1 MMKLRIL
8 LLNLLVVYTIHF
20 MAQESYS
27 NDVTCMKADDNIA
40 VITASGTAEKKKDVY
55 NMALKSI
62 FNAIFLNG
70 IDGVENGQPLVGK
83 EDSYYMNQFFSSR
96 YMLFVKNYETVGDP
110 VRQSSKLYNGTVT
123 AQILLGALKKDLIR
137 NKLMTRPQEEMS
149 MEETRQQ
156 IALPTIMVVPYKSND
171 RSSYADILKN
181 DFDLRIAVSTV
192 KEGFVKL
199 GVKTVA
205 AEGKQS
211 GTLRASEW
219 ESKNADSN
227 DKQLLMNSGADVY
240 VIVDLQKDI
249 SAASGSRVSL
259 IMTARETAT
268 GVDLASRKSWTNRFR
283 TTDVDKLCAYAA
295 QDVLDGFLKDISK
308 EFARKV
314 QQGNTV
320 VLRVSLADNAI
331 NTMNSRIN
339 GSTTLS
345 AHIRNWVRKNAQGG
359 RYHIQGAVDDS
370 LIFDSIQ
377 IPAKD
382 SDGLPMDCIT
392 FADNLVNYLNDSGID
407 SGIGMAEISEGDYQ
421 QKAKQN
427 ALSDLVSEIQV
438 VIAANSLLNTL
449 EDDGNV
455 KQTFAESI
463 RTEARAEIENFR
475 LVDSWRSDNEY
486 WVYYELNKD
495 DYAALNQELF
505 CSYEGKTINLATE
518 LYAALAGVFDGI
530 TIVLNPATVS
540 ATPFQGIR
548 EPIAIGVYR
557 NGNPLRNI
565 RLKAEFV
572 SGSGDLSSMSPTD
585 ESGVAALYVRN
596 ITSKQ
601 AQQEI
606 GISLIDDVFSLFRK
620 GSYAALFKQMLSSL
634 PGATLTVNTAQT
646 QTSAYVR
653 SAQSDIE
660 TVERT
665 VKSLLNNHFF
675 NVVASPSE
683 ADIIVTLDNKCRKG
697 NTVPGELYNFIEF
710 FSTLG
715 IKIENNRTGQI
726 LLNYSINDER
736 TLVPE
741 NKSASQGKN
750 MAARELIKRLNREF
764 ARELKKITF
773 DRTGKIPERQK
784 MLPDVPVPVVGA
796 SVPEKEADPVISVPV
811 VVPEVIPAPLVPVKS
826 AKPENQK
833 AIRVEWLDGVFVE
846 FDKLATLGDK
856 SRIHLKIVNTNADD
870 CEVDL
875 YSGNLTVINEKGEES
890 PIVSVKL
897 GSKFNDRRVTA
908 LIVPDLP
915 TEMVIEVSKL
925 QSVALLQLKD
935 FKNNIVKL
943 RGLK

>member
-1 MMKLRIL
+1 MKHWLLFIL
-8 LLNLLVVYTIHF
+8 
-20 MAQESYS
+20 
-27 NDVTCMKADDNIA
+27 
-40 VITASGTAEKKKDVY
+40 VISWFCFPLSG
-55 NMALKSI
+55 
-62 FNAIFLNG
+62 
-70 IDGVENGQPLVGK
+70 
-83 EDSYYMNQFFSSR
+83 
-96 YMLFVKNYETVGDP
+96 
-110 VRQSSKLYNGTVT
+110 
-123 AQILLGALKKDLIR
+123 
-137 NKLMTRPQEEMS
+137 
-149 MEETRQQ
+149 QQ
-156 IALPTIMVVPYKSND
+156 
-171 RSSYADILKN
+171 
-181 DFDLRIAVSTV
+181 
-192 KEGFVKL
+192 
-199 GVKTVA
+199 
-205 AEGKQS
+205 
-211 GTLRASEW
+211 
-219 ESKNADSN
+219 
-227 DKQLLMNSGADVY
+227 
-240 VIVDLQKDI
+240 
-249 SAASGSRVSL
+249 
-259 IMTARETAT
+259 
-268 GVDLASRKSWTNRFR
+268 TNRP
-283 TTDVDKLCAYAA
+283 D
-295 QDVLDGFLKDISK
+295 
-308 EFARKV
+308 
-314 QQGNTV
+314 
-320 VLRVSLADNAI
+320 
-331 NTMNSRIN
+331 
-339 GSTTLS
+339 
-345 AHIRNWVRKNAQGG
+345 WVKQ
-359 RYHIQGAVDDS
+359 HPV
-370 LIFDSIQ
+370 
-377 IPAKD
+377 
-382 SDGLPMDCIT
+382 DGL
-392 FADNLVNYLNDSGID
+392 NYI
-407 SGIGMAEISEGDYQ
+407 GIGMAEISGGDYQ

-495 DYAALNQELF
+495 DYAALVEARRQKAIRNGFDFWYKGHITLQQGDLMTAIELFSNGMEAIRPVLNQELF

-620 GSYAALFKQMLSSL
+620 GSYAALFKQMLSFL
-634 PGATLTVNTAQT
+634 PGATLTINTAQT

-660 TVERT
+660 AVERT

-715 IKIENNRTGQI
+715 IKIENNRTGQTM
-726 LLNYSINDER
+726 LNYSINDER

-784 MLPDVPVPVVGA
+784 MLPDVPVPVVGP

-890 PIVSVKL
+890 PIVSLKL

>member
-1 MMKLRIL
+1 MKHWLLFIL
-8 LLNLLVVYTIHF
+8 
-20 MAQESYS
+20 
-27 NDVTCMKADDNIA
+27 
-40 VITASGTAEKKKDVY
+40 VISWFCFPLSG
-55 NMALKSI
+55 
-62 FNAIFLNG
+62 
-70 IDGVENGQPLVGK
+70 
-83 EDSYYMNQFFSSR
+83 
-96 YMLFVKNYETVGDP
+96 
-110 VRQSSKLYNGTVT
+110 
-123 AQILLGALKKDLIR
+123 
-137 NKLMTRPQEEMS
+137 
-149 MEETRQQ
+149 QQ
-156 IALPTIMVVPYKSND
+156 
-171 RSSYADILKN
+171 
-181 DFDLRIAVSTV
+181 
-192 KEGFVKL
+192 
-199 GVKTVA
+199 
-205 AEGKQS
+205 
-211 GTLRASEW
+211 
-219 ESKNADSN
+219 
-227 DKQLLMNSGADVY
+227 
-240 VIVDLQKDI
+240 
-249 SAASGSRVSL
+249 
-259 IMTARETAT
+259 
-268 GVDLASRKSWTNRFR
+268 TNRP
-283 TTDVDKLCAYAA
+283 DWVK
-295 QDVLDGFLKDISK
+295 QHP
-308 EFARKV
+308 
-314 QQGNTV
+314 
-320 VLRVSLADNAI
+320 VS
-331 NTMNSRIN
+331 
-339 GSTTLS
+339 GLS
-345 AHIRNWVRKNAQGG
+345 YI
-359 RYHIQGAVDDS
+359 
-370 LIFDSIQ
+370 
-377 IPAKD
+377 
-382 SDGLPMDCIT
+382 
-392 FADNLVNYLNDSGID
+392 
-407 SGIGMAEISEGDYQ
+407 GIGMAEISEGDYQ

-495 DYAALNQELF
+495 DYAALVEARRQKAIRNGFDFWYKGHITLQQGDLMTAIELFSNGMEAIRPVLNQELF

-540 ATPFQGIR
+540 VTPFQGIR

-634 PGATLTVNTAQT
+634 PGVTLTINTAQT

-660 TVERT
+660 AVERT

-715 IKIENNRTGQI
+715 IKIENNRTGQTM
-726 LLNYSINDER
+726 LNYSINDER

-784 MLPDVPVPVVGA
+784 MLPDVPVPVVGP
-796 SVPEKEADPVISVPV
+796 SVPEKGADPVISVPV
-811 VVPEVIPAPLVPVKS
+811 VVPEVIPAPLAPVKS

-890 PIVSVKL
+890 PIVSLKL

-908 LIVPDLP
+908 LIVPNLP

>member
-1 MMKLRIL
+1 MKHWFLFIL
-8 LLNLLVVYTIHF
+8 
-20 MAQESYS
+20 
-27 NDVTCMKADDNIA
+27 
-40 VITASGTAEKKKDVY
+40 VISWFCFPLSG
-55 NMALKSI
+55 
-62 FNAIFLNG
+62 
-70 IDGVENGQPLVGK
+70 
-83 EDSYYMNQFFSSR
+83 
-96 YMLFVKNYETVGDP
+96 
-110 VRQSSKLYNGTVT
+110 
-123 AQILLGALKKDLIR
+123 
-137 NKLMTRPQEEMS
+137 
-149 MEETRQQ
+149 QQ
-156 IALPTIMVVPYKSND
+156 
-171 RSSYADILKN
+171 
-181 DFDLRIAVSTV
+181 
-192 KEGFVKL
+192 
-199 GVKTVA
+199 
-205 AEGKQS
+205 
-211 GTLRASEW
+211 
-219 ESKNADSN
+219 
-227 DKQLLMNSGADVY
+227 
-240 VIVDLQKDI
+240 
-249 SAASGSRVSL
+249 
-259 IMTARETAT
+259 
-268 GVDLASRKSWTNRFR
+268 TNRP
-283 TTDVDKLCAYAA
+283 DWVK
-295 QDVLDGFLKDISK
+295 QHP
-308 EFARKV
+308 
-314 QQGNTV
+314 
-320 VLRVSLADNAI
+320 VS
-331 NTMNSRIN
+331 
-339 GSTTLS
+339 GLS
-345 AHIRNWVRKNAQGG
+345 YI
-359 RYHIQGAVDDS
+359 
-370 LIFDSIQ
+370 
-377 IPAKD
+377 
-382 SDGLPMDCIT
+382 
-392 FADNLVNYLNDSGID
+392 
-407 SGIGMAEISEGDYQ
+407 GIGMAEISEGDYQ

-495 DYAALNQELF
+495 DYAALVAARRQKAIRNGFDFWYKGHITLQQGDLMTAIELFSNGMEAIRPVLNQELF

-530 TIVLNPATVS
+530 TIVLNPVTVS
-540 ATPFQGIR
+540 VTPFQGIR

-572 SGSGDLSSMSPTD
+572 SGAGDLSSMSPTN

-634 PGATLTVNTAQT
+634 PGATLTINTVQT

-660 TVERT
+660 AVERT

-773 DRTGKIPERQK
+773 DRTGK
-784 MLPDVPVPVVGA
+784 
-796 SVPEKEADPVISVPV
+796 
-811 VVPEVIPAPLVPVKS
+811 VPVKS

-890 PIVSVKL
+890 PIVSLKL

>member
-1 MMKLRIL
+1 MKHWLLFIL
-8 LLNLLVVYTIHF
+8 
-20 MAQESYS
+20 
-27 NDVTCMKADDNIA
+27 
-40 VITASGTAEKKKDVY
+40 VISWFCFPLSG
-55 NMALKSI
+55 
-62 FNAIFLNG
+62 
-70 IDGVENGQPLVGK
+70 
-83 EDSYYMNQFFSSR
+83 
-96 YMLFVKNYETVGDP
+96 
-110 VRQSSKLYNGTVT
+110 
-123 AQILLGALKKDLIR
+123 
-137 NKLMTRPQEEMS
+137 
-149 MEETRQQ
+149 QQ
-156 IALPTIMVVPYKSND
+156 
-171 RSSYADILKN
+171 
-181 DFDLRIAVSTV
+181 
-192 KEGFVKL
+192 
-199 GVKTVA
+199 
-205 AEGKQS
+205 
-211 GTLRASEW
+211 
-219 ESKNADSN
+219 
-227 DKQLLMNSGADVY
+227 
-240 VIVDLQKDI
+240 
-249 SAASGSRVSL
+249 
-259 IMTARETAT
+259 
-268 GVDLASRKSWTNRFR
+268 TNRP
-283 TTDVDKLCAYAA
+283 DWVK
-295 QDVLDGFLKDISK
+295 QHP
-308 EFARKV
+308 
-314 QQGNTV
+314 
-320 VLRVSLADNAI
+320 VS
-331 NTMNSRIN
+331 
-339 GSTTLS
+339 GLS
-345 AHIRNWVRKNAQGG
+345 YI
-359 RYHIQGAVDDS
+359 
-370 LIFDSIQ
+370 
-377 IPAKD
+377 
-382 SDGLPMDCIT
+382 
-392 FADNLVNYLNDSGID
+392 
-407 SGIGMAEISEGDYQ
+407 GIGMAEISEGDYQ

-495 DYAALNQELF
+495 DYAALVEARRQKAIRNGFDFWYKGHITLQQGDLMTAIELFSNGMEAIRPVLNQELF

-540 ATPFQGIR
+540 VTPFQGIR

-620 GSYAALFKQMLSSL
+620 GSYAALFKQMLSFL
-634 PGATLTVNTAQT
+634 PGATLTINTAQT

-660 TVERT
+660 AVERT

-715 IKIENNRTGQI
+715 IKIENNRTGQTM
-726 LLNYSINDER
+726 LNYSINDER

-784 MLPDVPVPVVGA
+784 MLPDVPVPVVGP

-811 VVPEVIPAPLVPVKS
+811 VVPEVIPAPLAPVKS

-890 PIVSVKL
+890 PIVSLKL

>member
-1 MMKLRIL
+1 MKHWLLFIL
-8 LLNLLVVYTIHF
+8 
-20 MAQESYS
+20 
-27 NDVTCMKADDNIA
+27 
-40 VITASGTAEKKKDVY
+40 VISWFCFQLSG
-55 NMALKSI
+55 
-62 FNAIFLNG
+62 
-70 IDGVENGQPLVGK
+70 
-83 EDSYYMNQFFSSR
+83 
-96 YMLFVKNYETVGDP
+96 
-110 VRQSSKLYNGTVT
+110 
-123 AQILLGALKKDLIR
+123 
-137 NKLMTRPQEEMS
+137 
-149 MEETRQQ
+149 QQ
-156 IALPTIMVVPYKSND
+156 
-171 RSSYADILKN
+171 
-181 DFDLRIAVSTV
+181 
-192 KEGFVKL
+192 
-199 GVKTVA
+199 
-205 AEGKQS
+205 
-211 GTLRASEW
+211 
-219 ESKNADSN
+219 
-227 DKQLLMNSGADVY
+227 
-240 VIVDLQKDI
+240 
-249 SAASGSRVSL
+249 
-259 IMTARETAT
+259 
-268 GVDLASRKSWTNRFR
+268 TNRP
-283 TTDVDKLCAYAA
+283 DWVK
-295 QDVLDGFLKDISK
+295 QHP
-308 EFARKV
+308 
-314 QQGNTV
+314 
-320 VLRVSLADNAI
+320 VS
-331 NTMNSRIN
+331 
-339 GSTTLS
+339 GLS
-345 AHIRNWVRKNAQGG
+345 YI
-359 RYHIQGAVDDS
+359 
-370 LIFDSIQ
+370 
-377 IPAKD
+377 
-382 SDGLPMDCIT
+382 
-392 FADNLVNYLNDSGID
+392 
-407 SGIGMAEISEGDYQ
+407 GIGMAEISEGDYQ

-495 DYAALNQELF
+495 DYAALVEARRQKAIRNGFDFWYKGHITLQQGDLMTAIELFSNGMEAIRPVLNQELF

-540 ATPFQGIR
+540 VTPFQGIR

-585 ESGVAALYVRN
+585 KSGVAALYVRN

-634 PGATLTVNTAQT
+634 PGVTLTINTAQT

-660 TVERT
+660 AVERT

-715 IKIENNRTGQI
+715 IKIENNRTGQTM
-726 LLNYSINDER
+726 LNYSINDER

-784 MLPDVPVPVVGA
+784 MLPDVPVPVVGP

-811 VVPEVIPAPLVPVKS
+811 VVPEVIPAPLAPVKS

-890 PIVSVKL
+890 PIVSLKL

-908 LIVPDLP
+908 LIVPNLP

>member
-1 MMKLRIL
+1 MKHWLLFIL
-8 LLNLLVVYTIHF
+8 
-20 MAQESYS
+20 
-27 NDVTCMKADDNIA
+27 
-40 VITASGTAEKKKDVY
+40 VISWFCFPLSG
-55 NMALKSI
+55 
-62 FNAIFLNG
+62 
-70 IDGVENGQPLVGK
+70 
-83 EDSYYMNQFFSSR
+83 
-96 YMLFVKNYETVGDP
+96 
-110 VRQSSKLYNGTVT
+110 
-123 AQILLGALKKDLIR
+123 
-137 NKLMTRPQEEMS
+137 
-149 MEETRQQ
+149 QQ
-156 IALPTIMVVPYKSND
+156 
-171 RSSYADILKN
+171 
-181 DFDLRIAVSTV
+181 
-192 KEGFVKL
+192 
-199 GVKTVA
+199 
-205 AEGKQS
+205 
-211 GTLRASEW
+211 
-219 ESKNADSN
+219 
-227 DKQLLMNSGADVY
+227 
-240 VIVDLQKDI
+240 
-249 SAASGSRVSL
+249 
-259 IMTARETAT
+259 
-268 GVDLASRKSWTNRFR
+268 TNRP
-283 TTDVDKLCAYAA
+283 DWVK
-295 QDVLDGFLKDISK
+295 QHP
-308 EFARKV
+308 
-314 QQGNTV
+314 
-320 VLRVSLADNAI
+320 VS
-331 NTMNSRIN
+331 
-339 GSTTLS
+339 GLS
-345 AHIRNWVRKNAQGG
+345 YI
-359 RYHIQGAVDDS
+359 
-370 LIFDSIQ
+370 
-377 IPAKD
+377 
-382 SDGLPMDCIT
+382 
-392 FADNLVNYLNDSGID
+392 
-407 SGIGMAEISEGDYQ
+407 GIGMAEISEGDYQ

-495 DYAALNQELF
+495 DYAALVEARRQKAIRNGFDFWYKGHITLQQGDLMTAIELFSNGMEAIRPVLNQELF

-540 ATPFQGIR
+540 VTPFQGIR

-620 GSYAALFKQMLSSL
+620 GSYAALFKQMLSFL
-634 PGATLTVNTAQT
+634 PGATLTINTAQT

-660 TVERT
+660 AVERT

-715 IKIENNRTGQI
+715 IKIENNRTGQTM
-726 LLNYSINDER
+726 LNYSINDER

-784 MLPDVPVPVVGA
+784 MLPDVPVPVVGP

-890 PIVSVKL
+890 PIVSLKL

>member
-1 MMKLRIL
+1 MKHWLLFIL
-8 LLNLLVVYTIHF
+8 
-20 MAQESYS
+20 
-27 NDVTCMKADDNIA
+27 
-40 VITASGTAEKKKDVY
+40 VISWFCFPLSG
-55 NMALKSI
+55 
-62 FNAIFLNG
+62 
-70 IDGVENGQPLVGK
+70 
-83 EDSYYMNQFFSSR
+83 
-96 YMLFVKNYETVGDP
+96 
-110 VRQSSKLYNGTVT
+110 
-123 AQILLGALKKDLIR
+123 
-137 NKLMTRPQEEMS
+137 
-149 MEETRQQ
+149 QQ
-156 IALPTIMVVPYKSND
+156 
-171 RSSYADILKN
+171 
-181 DFDLRIAVSTV
+181 
-192 KEGFVKL
+192 
-199 GVKTVA
+199 
-205 AEGKQS
+205 
-211 GTLRASEW
+211 
-219 ESKNADSN
+219 
-227 DKQLLMNSGADVY
+227 
-240 VIVDLQKDI
+240 
-249 SAASGSRVSL
+249 
-259 IMTARETAT
+259 
-268 GVDLASRKSWTNRFR
+268 TNRP
-283 TTDVDKLCAYAA
+283 DWVK
-295 QDVLDGFLKDISK
+295 QHP
-308 EFARKV
+308 
-314 QQGNTV
+314 
-320 VLRVSLADNAI
+320 VS
-331 NTMNSRIN
+331 
-339 GSTTLS
+339 GLS
-345 AHIRNWVRKNAQGG
+345 YI
-359 RYHIQGAVDDS
+359 
-370 LIFDSIQ
+370 
-377 IPAKD
+377 
-382 SDGLPMDCIT
+382 
-392 FADNLVNYLNDSGID
+392 
-407 SGIGMAEISEGDYQ
+407 GIGMAEISEGDYQ

-495 DYAALNQELF
+495 DYAALVEARRQKAIRNGFDFWYKGHITLQQGDLMTAIELFSNGMEAIRPVLNQELF
-505 CSYEGKTINLATE
+505 CFYEGKTINLATE

-530 TIVLNPATVS
+530 TIVLNPVTVS
-540 ATPFQGIR
+540 VTPFQGIR

-634 PGATLTVNTAQT
+634 PRATLTINTVQT

-660 TVERT
+660 AVERT

-784 MLPDVPVPVVGA
+784 MLPDVPVPIVGA

>member
-1 MMKLRIL
+1 MKHWLLFIL
-8 LLNLLVVYTIHF
+8 
-20 MAQESYS
+20 
-27 NDVTCMKADDNIA
+27 
-40 VITASGTAEKKKDVY
+40 VISWFCFPLSG
-55 NMALKSI
+55 
-62 FNAIFLNG
+62 
-70 IDGVENGQPLVGK
+70 
-83 EDSYYMNQFFSSR
+83 
-96 YMLFVKNYETVGDP
+96 
-110 VRQSSKLYNGTVT
+110 
-123 AQILLGALKKDLIR
+123 
-137 NKLMTRPQEEMS
+137 
-149 MEETRQQ
+149 QQ
-156 IALPTIMVVPYKSND
+156 
-171 RSSYADILKN
+171 
-181 DFDLRIAVSTV
+181 
-192 KEGFVKL
+192 
-199 GVKTVA
+199 
-205 AEGKQS
+205 
-211 GTLRASEW
+211 
-219 ESKNADSN
+219 
-227 DKQLLMNSGADVY
+227 
-240 VIVDLQKDI
+240 
-249 SAASGSRVSL
+249 
-259 IMTARETAT
+259 
-268 GVDLASRKSWTNRFR
+268 TNRP
-283 TTDVDKLCAYAA
+283 DWVK
-295 QDVLDGFLKDISK
+295 QHP
-308 EFARKV
+308 
-314 QQGNTV
+314 
-320 VLRVSLADNAI
+320 VS
-331 NTMNSRIN
+331 
-339 GSTTLS
+339 GLS
-345 AHIRNWVRKNAQGG
+345 YI
-359 RYHIQGAVDDS
+359 
-370 LIFDSIQ
+370 
-377 IPAKD
+377 
-382 SDGLPMDCIT
+382 
-392 FADNLVNYLNDSGID
+392 
-407 SGIGMAEISEGDYQ
+407 GIGMAEISGGDYQ

-486 WVYYELNKD
+486 WVYYELNKG
-495 DYAALNQELF
+495 DYAALVEARRQKAIRNGFDFWYKGHITLQQGDLMTAVELFSNGMEAIRPVLNQELF

-540 ATPFQGIR
+540 VTPFQGIR

-634 PGATLTVNTAQT
+634 SGATLTINTAQT

-660 TVERT
+660 AVERT

-784 MLPDVPVPVVGA
+784 MLSDVPVPVVGP

-846 FDKLATLGDK
+846 FGKLATLGDK

-890 PIVSVKL
+890 PIVSLKL

>member
-1 MMKLRIL
+1 MKHWLLFIL
-8 LLNLLVVYTIHF
+8 
-20 MAQESYS
+20 
-27 NDVTCMKADDNIA
+27 
-40 VITASGTAEKKKDVY
+40 VISWFCFPLSG
-55 NMALKSI
+55 
-62 FNAIFLNG
+62 
-70 IDGVENGQPLVGK
+70 
-83 EDSYYMNQFFSSR
+83 
-96 YMLFVKNYETVGDP
+96 
-110 VRQSSKLYNGTVT
+110 
-123 AQILLGALKKDLIR
+123 
-137 NKLMTRPQEEMS
+137 
-149 MEETRQQ
+149 QQ
-156 IALPTIMVVPYKSND
+156 
-171 RSSYADILKN
+171 
-181 DFDLRIAVSTV
+181 
-192 KEGFVKL
+192 
-199 GVKTVA
+199 
-205 AEGKQS
+205 
-211 GTLRASEW
+211 
-219 ESKNADSN
+219 
-227 DKQLLMNSGADVY
+227 
-240 VIVDLQKDI
+240 
-249 SAASGSRVSL
+249 
-259 IMTARETAT
+259 
-268 GVDLASRKSWTNRFR
+268 TNRP
-283 TTDVDKLCAYAA
+283 DWVK
-295 QDVLDGFLKDISK
+295 QHP
-308 EFARKV
+308 
-314 QQGNTV
+314 
-320 VLRVSLADNAI
+320 VS
-331 NTMNSRIN
+331 
-339 GSTTLS
+339 GLS
-345 AHIRNWVRKNAQGG
+345 YI
-359 RYHIQGAVDDS
+359 
-370 LIFDSIQ
+370 
-377 IPAKD
+377 
-382 SDGLPMDCIT
+382 
-392 FADNLVNYLNDSGID
+392 
-407 SGIGMAEISEGDYQ
+407 GIGMAEISEGDYQ

-455 KQTFAESI
+455 KQIFAESI

-495 DYAALNQELF
+495 DYAALVEARRQKAIRNGFDFWYKGHITLQQGDLMTAIELFSNGMEAIRPVLNQELF

-540 ATPFQGIR
+540 VTPFQGIR

-620 GSYAALFKQMLSSL
+620 GSYAALFKQMLSFL
-634 PGATLTVNTAQT
+634 PGATLTINTAQT

>member
-1 MMKLRIL
+1 MKHRLLFIL
-8 LLNLLVVYTIHF
+8 
-20 MAQESYS
+20 
-27 NDVTCMKADDNIA
+27 
-40 VITASGTAEKKKDVY
+40 VISWFCFPLSG
-55 NMALKSI
+55 
-62 FNAIFLNG
+62 
-70 IDGVENGQPLVGK
+70 
-83 EDSYYMNQFFSSR
+83 
-96 YMLFVKNYETVGDP
+96 
-110 VRQSSKLYNGTVT
+110 
-123 AQILLGALKKDLIR
+123 
-137 NKLMTRPQEEMS
+137 
-149 MEETRQQ
+149 QQ
-156 IALPTIMVVPYKSND
+156 
-171 RSSYADILKN
+171 
-181 DFDLRIAVSTV
+181 
-192 KEGFVKL
+192 
-199 GVKTVA
+199 
-205 AEGKQS
+205 
-211 GTLRASEW
+211 
-219 ESKNADSN
+219 
-227 DKQLLMNSGADVY
+227 
-240 VIVDLQKDI
+240 
-249 SAASGSRVSL
+249 
-259 IMTARETAT
+259 
-268 GVDLASRKSWTNRFR
+268 TNRP
-283 TTDVDKLCAYAA
+283 DWVK
-295 QDVLDGFLKDISK
+295 QHP
-308 EFARKV
+308 
-314 QQGNTV
+314 
-320 VLRVSLADNAI
+320 VS
-331 NTMNSRIN
+331 
-339 GSTTLS
+339 GLS
-345 AHIRNWVRKNAQGG
+345 YI
-359 RYHIQGAVDDS
+359 
-370 LIFDSIQ
+370 
-377 IPAKD
+377 
-382 SDGLPMDCIT
+382 
-392 FADNLVNYLNDSGID
+392 
-407 SGIGMAEISEGDYQ
+407 GIGMAEISGGDYQ

-486 WVYYELNKD
+486 WVYYELNKG
-495 DYAALNQELF
+495 DYAALVEARRQKAIRNGFDFWYKGHITLQQGDLMTAVELFSNGMEAIRPVLNQELF

-540 ATPFQGIR
+540 VTPFQGIR

-634 PGATLTVNTAQT
+634 SGATLTINTAQT

-660 TVERT
+660 AVERT

-784 MLPDVPVPVVGA
+784 MLSDVPVPVVGP

-846 FDKLATLGDK
+846 FGKLATLGDK

-890 PIVSVKL
+890 PIVSLKL

>member
-1 MMKLRIL
+1 
-8 LLNLLVVYTIHF
+8 
-20 MAQESYS
+20 
-27 NDVTCMKADDNIA
+27 
-40 VITASGTAEKKKDVY
+40 
-55 NMALKSI
+55 
-62 FNAIFLNG
+62 
-70 IDGVENGQPLVGK
+70 
-83 EDSYYMNQFFSSR
+83 
-96 YMLFVKNYETVGDP
+96 
-110 VRQSSKLYNGTVT
+110 
-123 AQILLGALKKDLIR
+123 
-137 NKLMTRPQEEMS
+137 
-149 MEETRQQ
+149 
-156 IALPTIMVVPYKSND
+156 
-171 RSSYADILKN
+171 
-181 DFDLRIAVSTV
+181 
-192 KEGFVKL
+192 
-199 GVKTVA
+199 
-205 AEGKQS
+205 
-211 GTLRASEW
+211 
-219 ESKNADSN
+219 
-227 DKQLLMNSGADVY
+227 
-240 VIVDLQKDI
+240 
-249 SAASGSRVSL
+249 
-259 IMTARETAT
+259 
-268 GVDLASRKSWTNRFR
+268 
-283 TTDVDKLCAYAA
+283 
-295 QDVLDGFLKDISK
+295 
-308 EFARKV
+308 
-314 QQGNTV
+314 
-320 VLRVSLADNAI
+320 
-331 NTMNSRIN
+331 
-339 GSTTLS
+339 
-345 AHIRNWVRKNAQGG
+345 
-359 RYHIQGAVDDS
+359 
-370 LIFDSIQ
+370 
-377 IPAKD
+377 
-382 SDGLPMDCIT
+382 
-392 FADNLVNYLNDSGID
+392 
-407 SGIGMAEISEGDYQ
+407 
-421 QKAKQN
+421 
-427 ALSDLVSEIQV
+427 
-438 VIAANSLLNTL
+438 
-449 EDDGNV
+449 
-455 KQTFAESI
+455 
-463 RTEARAEIENFR
+463 
-475 LVDSWRSDNEY
+475 
-486 WVYYELNKD
+486 
-495 DYAALNQELF
+495 
-505 CSYEGKTINLATE
+505 
-518 LYAALAGVFDGI
+518 
-530 TIVLNPATVS
+530 
-540 ATPFQGIR
+540 
-548 EPIAIGVYR
+548 
-557 NGNPLRNI
+557 
-565 RLKAEFV
+565 
-572 SGSGDLSSMSPTD
+572 
-585 ESGVAALYVRN
+585 
-596 ITSKQ
+596 
-601 AQQEI
+601 
-606 GISLIDDVFSLFRK
+606 
-620 GSYAALFKQMLSSL
+620 MLSSL

-784 MLPDVPVPVVGA
+784 MLPDVPVPVVGP

-890 PIVSVKL
+890 PIVSLKL

>member
-1 MMKLRIL
+1 M
-8 LLNLLVVYTIHF
+8 
-20 MAQESYS
+20 
-27 NDVTCMKADDNIA
+27 
-40 VITASGTAEKKKDVY
+40 
-55 NMALKSI
+55 
-62 FNAIFLNG
+62 
-70 IDGVENGQPLVGK
+70 
-83 EDSYYMNQFFSSR
+83 
-96 YMLFVKNYETVGDP
+96 
-110 VRQSSKLYNGTVT
+110 
-123 AQILLGALKKDLIR
+123 
-137 NKLMTRPQEEMS
+137 
-149 MEETRQQ
+149 
-156 IALPTIMVVPYKSND
+156 
-171 RSSYADILKN
+171 
-181 DFDLRIAVSTV
+181 
-192 KEGFVKL
+192 
-199 GVKTVA
+199 
-205 AEGKQS
+205 
-211 GTLRASEW
+211 
-219 ESKNADSN
+219 
-227 DKQLLMNSGADVY
+227 
-240 VIVDLQKDI
+240 
-249 SAASGSRVSL
+249 
-259 IMTARETAT
+259 
-268 GVDLASRKSWTNRFR
+268 
-283 TTDVDKLCAYAA
+283 
-295 QDVLDGFLKDISK
+295 
-308 EFARKV
+308 
-314 QQGNTV
+314 
-320 VLRVSLADNAI
+320 
-331 NTMNSRIN
+331 
-339 GSTTLS
+339 
-345 AHIRNWVRKNAQGG
+345 
-359 RYHIQGAVDDS
+359 
-370 LIFDSIQ
+370 
-377 IPAKD
+377 
-382 SDGLPMDCIT
+382 
-392 FADNLVNYLNDSGID
+392 
-407 SGIGMAEISEGDYQ
+407 
-421 QKAKQN
+421 
-427 ALSDLVSEIQV
+427 
-438 VIAANSLLNTL
+438 
-449 EDDGNV
+449 

-495 DYAALNQELF
+495 DYAALVAARRQKAIRNGFDFWYKGHITLQQGDLMTAIELFSNGMEAIRPVLNQELF

-540 ATPFQGIR
+540 VTPFQGIR

-634 PGATLTVNTAQT
+634 PGATLTVNTVQT
-646 QTSAYVR
+646 QISAYVR

-660 TVERT
+660 AVERT

-697 NTVPGELYNFIEF
+697 NIVPGELYNFIEF

-764 ARELKKITF
+764 
-773 DRTGKIPERQK
+773 
-784 MLPDVPVPVVGA
+784 
-796 SVPEKEADPVISVPV
+796 ISVPV

-870 CEVDL
+870 CEMDL

-890 PIVSVKL
+890 SIVSLKL

>member
-1 MMKLRIL
+1 MKHWLLFIL
-8 LLNLLVVYTIHF
+8 
-20 MAQESYS
+20 
-27 NDVTCMKADDNIA
+27 
-40 VITASGTAEKKKDVY
+40 VISWFCFPLSG
-55 NMALKSI
+55 
-62 FNAIFLNG
+62 
-70 IDGVENGQPLVGK
+70 
-83 EDSYYMNQFFSSR
+83 
-96 YMLFVKNYETVGDP
+96 
-110 VRQSSKLYNGTVT
+110 
-123 AQILLGALKKDLIR
+123 
-137 NKLMTRPQEEMS
+137 
-149 MEETRQQ
+149 QQ
-156 IALPTIMVVPYKSND
+156 
-171 RSSYADILKN
+171 
-181 DFDLRIAVSTV
+181 
-192 KEGFVKL
+192 
-199 GVKTVA
+199 
-205 AEGKQS
+205 
-211 GTLRASEW
+211 
-219 ESKNADSN
+219 
-227 DKQLLMNSGADVY
+227 
-240 VIVDLQKDI
+240 
-249 SAASGSRVSL
+249 
-259 IMTARETAT
+259 
-268 GVDLASRKSWTNRFR
+268 TNRP
-283 TTDVDKLCAYAA
+283 DWVK
-295 QDVLDGFLKDISK
+295 QHP
-308 EFARKV
+308 
-314 QQGNTV
+314 
-320 VLRVSLADNAI
+320 VS
-331 NTMNSRIN
+331 
-339 GSTTLS
+339 GLS
-345 AHIRNWVRKNAQGG
+345 YI
-359 RYHIQGAVDDS
+359 
-370 LIFDSIQ
+370 
-377 IPAKD
+377 
-382 SDGLPMDCIT
+382 
-392 FADNLVNYLNDSGID
+392 
-407 SGIGMAEISEGDYQ
+407 GIGMAEISEGDYQ

-495 DYAALNQELF
+495 DYAALVEARRQKAIRNGFDFWYKGHITLQQGDLMTAIELFSNGMEAIRPVLNQELF

-540 ATPFQGIR
+540 VTPFQGIR

-634 PGATLTVNTAQT
+634 PGVTLTINTAQT

-660 TVERT
+660 AVERT

-715 IKIENNRTGQI
+715 IKIENNRTGQTM
-726 LLNYSINDER
+726 LNYSINDER

-784 MLPDVPVPVVGA
+784 MLPDVPVPVVGP

-811 VVPEVIPAPLVPVKS
+811 VVPEVIPAPLAPVKS

-890 PIVSVKL
+890 PIVSLKL

>member
-1 MMKLRIL
+1 MKHWFLFIL
-8 LLNLLVVYTIHF
+8 
-20 MAQESYS
+20 
-27 NDVTCMKADDNIA
+27 
-40 VITASGTAEKKKDVY
+40 VISWFCFPLSG
-55 NMALKSI
+55 
-62 FNAIFLNG
+62 
-70 IDGVENGQPLVGK
+70 
-83 EDSYYMNQFFSSR
+83 
-96 YMLFVKNYETVGDP
+96 
-110 VRQSSKLYNGTVT
+110 
-123 AQILLGALKKDLIR
+123 
-137 NKLMTRPQEEMS
+137 
-149 MEETRQQ
+149 QQ
-156 IALPTIMVVPYKSND
+156 
-171 RSSYADILKN
+171 
-181 DFDLRIAVSTV
+181 
-192 KEGFVKL
+192 
-199 GVKTVA
+199 
-205 AEGKQS
+205 
-211 GTLRASEW
+211 
-219 ESKNADSN
+219 
-227 DKQLLMNSGADVY
+227 
-240 VIVDLQKDI
+240 
-249 SAASGSRVSL
+249 
-259 IMTARETAT
+259 
-268 GVDLASRKSWTNRFR
+268 TNRP
-283 TTDVDKLCAYAA
+283 DWVK
-295 QDVLDGFLKDISK
+295 QHP
-308 EFARKV
+308 
-314 QQGNTV
+314 
-320 VLRVSLADNAI
+320 VS
-331 NTMNSRIN
+331 
-339 GSTTLS
+339 GLS
-345 AHIRNWVRKNAQGG
+345 YI
-359 RYHIQGAVDDS
+359 
-370 LIFDSIQ
+370 
-377 IPAKD
+377 
-382 SDGLPMDCIT
+382 
-392 FADNLVNYLNDSGID
+392 
-407 SGIGMAEISEGDYQ
+407 GIGMAEISEGDYQ

-495 DYAALNQELF
+495 DYAALVAARRQKAIRNGFDFWYKGHITLQQGDLMTAIELFSNGMEAIRPVLNQELF

-530 TIVLNPATVS
+530 TIVLNPVTVS
-540 ATPFQGIR
+540 VTPFQGIR

-572 SGSGDLSSMSPTD
+572 SGAGDLSSMSPTN

-634 PGATLTVNTAQT
+634 SGATLTINTVQT

-660 TVERT
+660 AVERT

-784 MLPDVPVPVVGA
+784 MLPDVPVPIVGA

-915 TEMVIEVSKL
+915 TEMVIEVSKF

>member
-1 MMKLRIL
+1 MKHWLLFIL
-8 LLNLLVVYTIHF
+8 
-20 MAQESYS
+20 
-27 NDVTCMKADDNIA
+27 
-40 VITASGTAEKKKDVY
+40 VISWFCFPLSG
-55 NMALKSI
+55 
-62 FNAIFLNG
+62 
-70 IDGVENGQPLVGK
+70 
-83 EDSYYMNQFFSSR
+83 
-96 YMLFVKNYETVGDP
+96 
-110 VRQSSKLYNGTVT
+110 
-123 AQILLGALKKDLIR
+123 
-137 NKLMTRPQEEMS
+137 
-149 MEETRQQ
+149 QQ
-156 IALPTIMVVPYKSND
+156 
-171 RSSYADILKN
+171 
-181 DFDLRIAVSTV
+181 
-192 KEGFVKL
+192 
-199 GVKTVA
+199 
-205 AEGKQS
+205 
-211 GTLRASEW
+211 
-219 ESKNADSN
+219 
-227 DKQLLMNSGADVY
+227 
-240 VIVDLQKDI
+240 
-249 SAASGSRVSL
+249 
-259 IMTARETAT
+259 
-268 GVDLASRKSWTNRFR
+268 TNRP
-283 TTDVDKLCAYAA
+283 DWVK
-295 QDVLDGFLKDISK
+295 QHP
-308 EFARKV
+308 
-314 QQGNTV
+314 
-320 VLRVSLADNAI
+320 VS
-331 NTMNSRIN
+331 
-339 GSTTLS
+339 GLS
-345 AHIRNWVRKNAQGG
+345 YI
-359 RYHIQGAVDDS
+359 
-370 LIFDSIQ
+370 
-377 IPAKD
+377 
-382 SDGLPMDCIT
+382 
-392 FADNLVNYLNDSGID
+392 
-407 SGIGMAEISEGDYQ
+407 GIGMAEISEGDYQ

-495 DYAALNQELF
+495 DYAALVEARRQKAIRNGFDFWYKGHITLQQGDLMTAIELFSNGMEAIRPVLNQELF

-540 ATPFQGIR
+540 ATPFQGIG

-634 PGATLTVNTAQT
+634 PGVTLTINTAQT

-660 TVERT
+660 AVERT

-715 IKIENNRTGQI
+715 IKIENNRTGQTM
-726 LLNYSINDER
+726 LNYSINDER

-750 MAARELIKRLNREF
+750 MAARELIKRLNWEF
-764 ARELKKITF
+764 VRELKKITF

-784 MLPDVPVPVVGA
+784 MLPDVPVPVVGP
-796 SVPEKEADPVISVPV
+796 SVPEKGADPVISVPV
-811 VVPEVIPAPLVPVKS
+811 VVPEVIPAPLAPVKS

-875 YSGNLTVINEKGEES
+875 YSGNLTVINEKGEEA
-890 PIVSVKL
+890 PIVSLKL

>member
-27 NDVTCMKADDNIA
+27 NDVTCVKADDNIA

-96 YMLFVKNYETVGDP
+96 YMLFVKNYETVGDL
-110 VRQSSKLYNGTVT
+110 VRQSSNLYKGTVT

-137 NKLMTRPQEEMS
+137 NKLMTRSQEEMS

-156 IALPTIMVVPYKSND
+156 MALPTIMVVPYKSND

-219 ESKNADSN
+219 ESK
-227 DKQLLMNSGADVY
+227 
-240 VIVDLQKDI
+240 
-249 SAASGSRVSL
+249 
-259 IMTARETAT
+259 
-268 GVDLASRKSWTNRFR
+268 
-283 TTDVDKLCAYAA
+283 
-295 QDVLDGFLKDISK
+295 
-308 EFARKV
+308 
-314 QQGNTV
+314 
-320 VLRVSLADNAI
+320 
-331 NTMNSRIN
+331 
-339 GSTTLS
+339 
-345 AHIRNWVRKNAQGG
+345 
-359 RYHIQGAVDDS
+359 
-370 LIFDSIQ
+370 
-377 IPAKD
+377 
-382 SDGLPMDCIT
+382 
-392 FADNLVNYLNDSGID
+392 
-407 SGIGMAEISEGDYQ
+407 
-421 QKAKQN
+421 
-427 ALSDLVSEIQV
+427 
-438 VIAANSLLNTL
+438 
-449 EDDGNV
+449 
-455 KQTFAESI
+455 
-463 RTEARAEIENFR
+463 
-475 LVDSWRSDNEY
+475 
-486 WVYYELNKD
+486 
-495 DYAALNQELF
+495 
-505 CSYEGKTINLATE
+505 
-518 LYAALAGVFDGI
+518 
-530 TIVLNPATVS
+530 
-540 ATPFQGIR
+540 
-548 EPIAIGVYR
+548 
-557 NGNPLRNI
+557 
-565 RLKAEFV
+565 
-572 SGSGDLSSMSPTD
+572 
-585 ESGVAALYVRN
+585 
-596 ITSKQ
+596 
-601 AQQEI
+601 
-606 GISLIDDVFSLFRK
+606 
-620 GSYAALFKQMLSSL
+620 
-634 PGATLTVNTAQT
+634 
-646 QTSAYVR
+646 
-653 SAQSDIE
+653 
-660 TVERT
+660 
-665 VKSLLNNHFF
+665 
-675 NVVASPSE
+675 
-683 ADIIVTLDNKCRKG
+683 
-697 NTVPGELYNFIEF
+697 
-710 FSTLG
+710 
-715 IKIENNRTGQI
+715 
-726 LLNYSINDER
+726 
-736 TLVPE
+736 VPE

-784 MLPDVPVPVVGA
+784 MLPDVPVPVVGS

-890 PIVSVKL
+890 PIVSLKL

>member
-1 MMKLRIL
+1 MKHWLLFIL
-8 LLNLLVVYTIHF
+8 
-20 MAQESYS
+20 
-27 NDVTCMKADDNIA
+27 
-40 VITASGTAEKKKDVY
+40 VISWFCFPLSG
-55 NMALKSI
+55 
-62 FNAIFLNG
+62 
-70 IDGVENGQPLVGK
+70 
-83 EDSYYMNQFFSSR
+83 
-96 YMLFVKNYETVGDP
+96 
-110 VRQSSKLYNGTVT
+110 
-123 AQILLGALKKDLIR
+123 
-137 NKLMTRPQEEMS
+137 
-149 MEETRQQ
+149 QQ
-156 IALPTIMVVPYKSND
+156 
-171 RSSYADILKN
+171 
-181 DFDLRIAVSTV
+181 
-192 KEGFVKL
+192 
-199 GVKTVA
+199 
-205 AEGKQS
+205 
-211 GTLRASEW
+211 
-219 ESKNADSN
+219 
-227 DKQLLMNSGADVY
+227 
-240 VIVDLQKDI
+240 
-249 SAASGSRVSL
+249 
-259 IMTARETAT
+259 
-268 GVDLASRKSWTNRFR
+268 TNRP
-283 TTDVDKLCAYAA
+283 DWVK
-295 QDVLDGFLKDISK
+295 QHP
-308 EFARKV
+308 
-314 QQGNTV
+314 
-320 VLRVSLADNAI
+320 VS
-331 NTMNSRIN
+331 
-339 GSTTLS
+339 GLS
-345 AHIRNWVRKNAQGG
+345 YI
-359 RYHIQGAVDDS
+359 
-370 LIFDSIQ
+370 
-377 IPAKD
+377 
-382 SDGLPMDCIT
+382 
-392 FADNLVNYLNDSGID
+392 
-407 SGIGMAEISEGDYQ
+407 GIGMAEISEGDYQ

-455 KQTFAESI
+455 KQIFAESI

-495 DYAALNQELF
+495 DYAALVAARRQKAIRNGFDFWYKGHITLQQGDLMTAIELFSNGMEAIRPVLNQELF

-530 TIVLNPATVS
+530 TIVLNPVTVS
-540 ATPFQGIR
+540 VTPFQGIR

-572 SGSGDLSSMSPTD
+572 SGAGDLSSMSPTN

-634 PGATLTVNTAQT
+634 SGATLTINTVQT

-660 TVERT
+660 AVERT

-784 MLPDVPVPVVGA
+784 MLPDVPVPIVGA

-856 SRIHLKIVNTNADD
+856 SRIHLKIVNTNVDD

>member
-1 MMKLRIL
+1 MKHWFLFIL
-8 LLNLLVVYTIHF
+8 
-20 MAQESYS
+20 
-27 NDVTCMKADDNIA
+27 
-40 VITASGTAEKKKDVY
+40 VISWFCFPLSG
-55 NMALKSI
+55 
-62 FNAIFLNG
+62 
-70 IDGVENGQPLVGK
+70 
-83 EDSYYMNQFFSSR
+83 
-96 YMLFVKNYETVGDP
+96 
-110 VRQSSKLYNGTVT
+110 
-123 AQILLGALKKDLIR
+123 
-137 NKLMTRPQEEMS
+137 
-149 MEETRQQ
+149 QQ
-156 IALPTIMVVPYKSND
+156 
-171 RSSYADILKN
+171 
-181 DFDLRIAVSTV
+181 
-192 KEGFVKL
+192 
-199 GVKTVA
+199 
-205 AEGKQS
+205 
-211 GTLRASEW
+211 
-219 ESKNADSN
+219 
-227 DKQLLMNSGADVY
+227 
-240 VIVDLQKDI
+240 
-249 SAASGSRVSL
+249 
-259 IMTARETAT
+259 
-268 GVDLASRKSWTNRFR
+268 TNRP
-283 TTDVDKLCAYAA
+283 DWVK
-295 QDVLDGFLKDISK
+295 QHP
-308 EFARKV
+308 
-314 QQGNTV
+314 
-320 VLRVSLADNAI
+320 VS
-331 NTMNSRIN
+331 
-339 GSTTLS
+339 GLS
-345 AHIRNWVRKNAQGG
+345 YI
-359 RYHIQGAVDDS
+359 
-370 LIFDSIQ
+370 
-377 IPAKD
+377 
-382 SDGLPMDCIT
+382 
-392 FADNLVNYLNDSGID
+392 
-407 SGIGMAEISEGDYQ
+407 GIGMAEISEGDYQ

-495 DYAALNQELF
+495 DYAALVAARRQKAIRNGFDFWYKGHITLQQGDLMTAIELFSNGMEAIRPVLNQELF

-540 ATPFQGIR
+540 VTPFQGIR

-634 PGATLTVNTAQT
+634 SGATLTINTVQT

-660 TVERT
+660 AVERT

-784 MLPDVPVPVVGA
+784 MLPDVPVPVVGS

>member
-1 MMKLRIL
+1 MKHWLLFIL
-8 LLNLLVVYTIHF
+8 
-20 MAQESYS
+20 
-27 NDVTCMKADDNIA
+27 
-40 VITASGTAEKKKDVY
+40 VISWFCFPLSG
-55 NMALKSI
+55 
-62 FNAIFLNG
+62 
-70 IDGVENGQPLVGK
+70 
-83 EDSYYMNQFFSSR
+83 
-96 YMLFVKNYETVGDP
+96 
-110 VRQSSKLYNGTVT
+110 
-123 AQILLGALKKDLIR
+123 
-137 NKLMTRPQEEMS
+137 
-149 MEETRQQ
+149 QQ
-156 IALPTIMVVPYKSND
+156 
-171 RSSYADILKN
+171 
-181 DFDLRIAVSTV
+181 
-192 KEGFVKL
+192 
-199 GVKTVA
+199 
-205 AEGKQS
+205 
-211 GTLRASEW
+211 
-219 ESKNADSN
+219 
-227 DKQLLMNSGADVY
+227 
-240 VIVDLQKDI
+240 
-249 SAASGSRVSL
+249 
-259 IMTARETAT
+259 
-268 GVDLASRKSWTNRFR
+268 TNRP
-283 TTDVDKLCAYAA
+283 DWVK
-295 QDVLDGFLKDISK
+295 QHP
-308 EFARKV
+308 
-314 QQGNTV
+314 
-320 VLRVSLADNAI
+320 VS
-331 NTMNSRIN
+331 
-339 GSTTLS
+339 GLS
-345 AHIRNWVRKNAQGG
+345 YI
-359 RYHIQGAVDDS
+359 
-370 LIFDSIQ
+370 
-377 IPAKD
+377 
-382 SDGLPMDCIT
+382 
-392 FADNLVNYLNDSGID
+392 
-407 SGIGMAEISEGDYQ
+407 GIGMAEISEGDYQ

-495 DYAALNQELF
+495 DYAALVEARRQKAIRNGFDFWYKGHITLQQGDLMTAIELFSNGMEAIRPVLNQELF

-540 ATPFQGIR
+540 VTPFQGIR

-634 PGATLTVNTAQT
+634 PGVTLTINTAQT

-660 TVERT
+660 AVERT

-715 IKIENNRTGQI
+715 IKIENNRTGQTM
-726 LLNYSINDER
+726 LNYSINDER

-750 MAARELIKRLNREF
+750 MAARELIKRLNWEF
-764 ARELKKITF
+764 VRELKKITF

-784 MLPDVPVPVVGA
+784 MLPDVPVPVVGP
-796 SVPEKEADPVISVPV
+796 SVPEKGADPVISVPV

-890 PIVSVKL
+890 PIVSLKL

-908 LIVPDLP
+908 LIVPNLP

>member
-1 MMKLRIL
+1 MKHWLLFIL
-8 LLNLLVVYTIHF
+8 
-20 MAQESYS
+20 
-27 NDVTCMKADDNIA
+27 
-40 VITASGTAEKKKDVY
+40 VISWFCFPLSG
-55 NMALKSI
+55 
-62 FNAIFLNG
+62 
-70 IDGVENGQPLVGK
+70 
-83 EDSYYMNQFFSSR
+83 
-96 YMLFVKNYETVGDP
+96 
-110 VRQSSKLYNGTVT
+110 
-123 AQILLGALKKDLIR
+123 
-137 NKLMTRPQEEMS
+137 
-149 MEETRQQ
+149 QQ
-156 IALPTIMVVPYKSND
+156 
-171 RSSYADILKN
+171 
-181 DFDLRIAVSTV
+181 
-192 KEGFVKL
+192 
-199 GVKTVA
+199 
-205 AEGKQS
+205 
-211 GTLRASEW
+211 
-219 ESKNADSN
+219 
-227 DKQLLMNSGADVY
+227 
-240 VIVDLQKDI
+240 
-249 SAASGSRVSL
+249 
-259 IMTARETAT
+259 
-268 GVDLASRKSWTNRFR
+268 TNRP
-283 TTDVDKLCAYAA
+283 DWVK
-295 QDVLDGFLKDISK
+295 QHP
-308 EFARKV
+308 
-314 QQGNTV
+314 
-320 VLRVSLADNAI
+320 VS
-331 NTMNSRIN
+331 
-339 GSTTLS
+339 GLS
-345 AHIRNWVRKNAQGG
+345 YI
-359 RYHIQGAVDDS
+359 
-370 LIFDSIQ
+370 
-377 IPAKD
+377 
-382 SDGLPMDCIT
+382 
-392 FADNLVNYLNDSGID
+392 
-407 SGIGMAEISEGDYQ
+407 GIGMAEISGGDYQ

-495 DYAALNQELF
+495 DYAALVEARRQKAIRNGFDFWYKGHITLQQGDLMTAIELFSNGMEAIRPVLNQELF

-540 ATPFQGIR
+540 VTPFQGIR

-620 GSYAALFKQMLSSL
+620 GSYAALFKQMLSFL
-634 PGATLTVNTAQT
+634 PGATLTINTAQT

-660 TVERT
+660 AVERT

-697 NTVPGELYNFIEF
+697 NIVPGELYNFIEF

-715 IKIENNRTGQI
+715 IKIENNRTGQTM
-726 LLNYSINDER
+726 LNYSINDER

-784 MLPDVPVPVVGA
+784 MLSDVPVPVVGP

-890 PIVSVKL
+890 PIVSLKL

>member
-1 MMKLRIL
+1 MKHWLLFIL
-8 LLNLLVVYTIHF
+8 
-20 MAQESYS
+20 
-27 NDVTCMKADDNIA
+27 
-40 VITASGTAEKKKDVY
+40 VISWFCFPLSG
-55 NMALKSI
+55 
-62 FNAIFLNG
+62 
-70 IDGVENGQPLVGK
+70 
-83 EDSYYMNQFFSSR
+83 
-96 YMLFVKNYETVGDP
+96 
-110 VRQSSKLYNGTVT
+110 
-123 AQILLGALKKDLIR
+123 
-137 NKLMTRPQEEMS
+137 
-149 MEETRQQ
+149 QQ
-156 IALPTIMVVPYKSND
+156 
-171 RSSYADILKN
+171 
-181 DFDLRIAVSTV
+181 
-192 KEGFVKL
+192 
-199 GVKTVA
+199 
-205 AEGKQS
+205 
-211 GTLRASEW
+211 
-219 ESKNADSN
+219 
-227 DKQLLMNSGADVY
+227 
-240 VIVDLQKDI
+240 
-249 SAASGSRVSL
+249 
-259 IMTARETAT
+259 
-268 GVDLASRKSWTNRFR
+268 TNRP
-283 TTDVDKLCAYAA
+283 DWVK
-295 QDVLDGFLKDISK
+295 QHP
-308 EFARKV
+308 
-314 QQGNTV
+314 
-320 VLRVSLADNAI
+320 VS
-331 NTMNSRIN
+331 
-339 GSTTLS
+339 GLS
-345 AHIRNWVRKNAQGG
+345 YI
-359 RYHIQGAVDDS
+359 
-370 LIFDSIQ
+370 
-377 IPAKD
+377 
-382 SDGLPMDCIT
+382 
-392 FADNLVNYLNDSGID
+392 
-407 SGIGMAEISEGDYQ
+407 GIGMAEISEGDYQ

-495 DYAALNQELF
+495 DYAALVEARRQKAIRNGFDFWYKGHITLQQGDLMTAIELFSNGMEAIRPVLNQELF

-530 TIVLNPATVS
+530 TIVLNPVTVS
-540 ATPFQGIR
+540 VTPFQGIR

-572 SGSGDLSSMSPTD
+572 SGAGDLSSMSPTN

-634 PGATLTVNTAQT
+634 SGATLTINTVQT

-660 TVERT
+660 AVERT

-784 MLPDVPVPVVGA
+784 MLPDVPVPVVGP

>member
-1 MMKLRIL
+1 MKHWFLFIL
-8 LLNLLVVYTIHF
+8 
-20 MAQESYS
+20 
-27 NDVTCMKADDNIA
+27 
-40 VITASGTAEKKKDVY
+40 VISWFCFPLSG
-55 NMALKSI
+55 
-62 FNAIFLNG
+62 
-70 IDGVENGQPLVGK
+70 
-83 EDSYYMNQFFSSR
+83 
-96 YMLFVKNYETVGDP
+96 
-110 VRQSSKLYNGTVT
+110 
-123 AQILLGALKKDLIR
+123 
-137 NKLMTRPQEEMS
+137 
-149 MEETRQQ
+149 QQ
-156 IALPTIMVVPYKSND
+156 
-171 RSSYADILKN
+171 
-181 DFDLRIAVSTV
+181 
-192 KEGFVKL
+192 
-199 GVKTVA
+199 
-205 AEGKQS
+205 
-211 GTLRASEW
+211 
-219 ESKNADSN
+219 
-227 DKQLLMNSGADVY
+227 
-240 VIVDLQKDI
+240 
-249 SAASGSRVSL
+249 
-259 IMTARETAT
+259 
-268 GVDLASRKSWTNRFR
+268 TNRP
-283 TTDVDKLCAYAA
+283 DWVK
-295 QDVLDGFLKDISK
+295 QHP
-308 EFARKV
+308 
-314 QQGNTV
+314 
-320 VLRVSLADNAI
+320 VS
-331 NTMNSRIN
+331 
-339 GSTTLS
+339 GLS
-345 AHIRNWVRKNAQGG
+345 YI
-359 RYHIQGAVDDS
+359 
-370 LIFDSIQ
+370 
-377 IPAKD
+377 
-382 SDGLPMDCIT
+382 
-392 FADNLVNYLNDSGID
+392 
-407 SGIGMAEISEGDYQ
+407 GIGMAEISEGDYQ

-486 WVYYELNKD
+486 WVYYELNKG
-495 DYAALNQELF
+495 DYAALVEARRQKAIRNGFEAIRPVLNQELF

-530 TIVLNPATVS
+530 TIVLNPVTVS
-540 ATPFQGIR
+540 VTPFQGIR

-572 SGSGDLSSMSPTD
+572 SGSGDLSSMSPTN

-634 PGATLTVNTAQT
+634 PGATLTINTVQT

-660 TVERT
+660 AVERT

-784 MLPDVPVPVVGA
+784 MLPDVPVPVVGP

-890 PIVSVKL
+890 PIVSLKL
-897 GSKFNDRRVTA
+897 GAKFNDRRVTA

>member
-1 MMKLRIL
+1 MKHWLLFIL
-8 LLNLLVVYTIHF
+8 
-20 MAQESYS
+20 
-27 NDVTCMKADDNIA
+27 
-40 VITASGTAEKKKDVY
+40 VISWFCFPLSG
-55 NMALKSI
+55 
-62 FNAIFLNG
+62 
-70 IDGVENGQPLVGK
+70 
-83 EDSYYMNQFFSSR
+83 
-96 YMLFVKNYETVGDP
+96 
-110 VRQSSKLYNGTVT
+110 
-123 AQILLGALKKDLIR
+123 
-137 NKLMTRPQEEMS
+137 
-149 MEETRQQ
+149 QQ
-156 IALPTIMVVPYKSND
+156 
-171 RSSYADILKN
+171 
-181 DFDLRIAVSTV
+181 
-192 KEGFVKL
+192 
-199 GVKTVA
+199 
-205 AEGKQS
+205 
-211 GTLRASEW
+211 
-219 ESKNADSN
+219 
-227 DKQLLMNSGADVY
+227 
-240 VIVDLQKDI
+240 
-249 SAASGSRVSL
+249 
-259 IMTARETAT
+259 
-268 GVDLASRKSWTNRFR
+268 TNRP
-283 TTDVDKLCAYAA
+283 DWVK
-295 QDVLDGFLKDISK
+295 QHP
-308 EFARKV
+308 
-314 QQGNTV
+314 
-320 VLRVSLADNAI
+320 VS
-331 NTMNSRIN
+331 
-339 GSTTLS
+339 
-345 AHIRNWVRKNAQGG
+345 
-359 RYHIQGAVDDS
+359 
-370 LIFDSIQ
+370 
-377 IPAKD
+377 
-382 SDGLPMDCIT
+382 GL
-392 FADNLVNYLNDSGID
+392 NYI
-407 SGIGMAEISEGDYQ
+407 GIGMAEISGGDYQ

-495 DYAALNQELF
+495 DYAALVEARRQKAIRNGFDFWYKGHITLQQGDLMTAIELFSNGMEAIRPVLNQELF

-540 ATPFQGIR
+540 VTPFQGIR

-634 PGATLTVNTAQT
+634 PGAMLTVNTVQT

-660 TVERT
+660 AVERT

-697 NTVPGELYNFIEF
+697 NIVPGELYNFIEF

-784 MLPDVPVPVVGA
+784 MLSDVPVPVVGP

-890 PIVSVKL
+890 PIVSLKL

-908 LIVPDLP
+908 LIVPNLP

>member
-1 MMKLRIL
+1 MKHWLLFIL
-8 LLNLLVVYTIHF
+8 
-20 MAQESYS
+20 
-27 NDVTCMKADDNIA
+27 
-40 VITASGTAEKKKDVY
+40 VISWFCFPLSG
-55 NMALKSI
+55 
-62 FNAIFLNG
+62 
-70 IDGVENGQPLVGK
+70 
-83 EDSYYMNQFFSSR
+83 
-96 YMLFVKNYETVGDP
+96 
-110 VRQSSKLYNGTVT
+110 
-123 AQILLGALKKDLIR
+123 
-137 NKLMTRPQEEMS
+137 
-149 MEETRQQ
+149 QQ
-156 IALPTIMVVPYKSND
+156 
-171 RSSYADILKN
+171 
-181 DFDLRIAVSTV
+181 
-192 KEGFVKL
+192 
-199 GVKTVA
+199 
-205 AEGKQS
+205 
-211 GTLRASEW
+211 
-219 ESKNADSN
+219 
-227 DKQLLMNSGADVY
+227 
-240 VIVDLQKDI
+240 
-249 SAASGSRVSL
+249 
-259 IMTARETAT
+259 
-268 GVDLASRKSWTNRFR
+268 TNRP
-283 TTDVDKLCAYAA
+283 DWVK
-295 QDVLDGFLKDISK
+295 QHP
-308 EFARKV
+308 
-314 QQGNTV
+314 
-320 VLRVSLADNAI
+320 VS
-331 NTMNSRIN
+331 
-339 GSTTLS
+339 GLS
-345 AHIRNWVRKNAQGG
+345 YI
-359 RYHIQGAVDDS
+359 
-370 LIFDSIQ
+370 
-377 IPAKD
+377 
-382 SDGLPMDCIT
+382 
-392 FADNLVNYLNDSGID
+392 
-407 SGIGMAEISEGDYQ
+407 GIGMAEISEGDYQ

-495 DYAALNQELF
+495 DYAALVEARRQKAIRNGFDFWYKGHITLQQGDLMTAIELFSNGMEAIRPVLNQELF

-540 ATPFQGIR
+540 VTPFQGIR

-634 PGATLTVNTAQT
+634 PGVTLTINTAQT

-660 TVERT
+660 AVERT

-697 NTVPGELYNFIEF
+697 NIVPGELYNFIEF

-715 IKIENNRTGQI
+715 IKIENNRTGQTM
-726 LLNYSINDER
+726 LNYSINDER

-784 MLPDVPVPVVGA
+784 MLPDVPVPVVGP
-796 SVPEKEADPVISVPV
+796 SVPEKGADPVISVPV

-890 PIVSVKL
+890 PIVSLKL